1 MARLLNQILS
11 IKENLHKA
19 YFLTEDDKAKFEEN
33 CYKLGFLID
42 SHKNNGTLEDMYRDY
57 LSNSVHLKEIELF
70 DIRVFRNLSLKN
82 LLTSEKLEKLAF
94 VIENYHFFRSLVI
107 EKETFVIGK
116 LKNELQLA
124 IVDCK
129 ILSTILAIENI
140 NNVFKDLEINGFF

>member
-1 MARLLNQILS
+1 
-11 IKENLHKA
+11 
-19 YFLTEDDKAKFEEN
+19 
-33 CYKLGFLID
+33 
-42 SHKNNGTLEDMYRDY
+42 MYRDY
-57 LSNSVHLKEIELF
+57 LSNSVNLKEIELF

-94 VIENYHFFRSLVI
+94 VIENYYFFRGLVI
-107 EKETFVIGK
+107 DNDTFVIGK